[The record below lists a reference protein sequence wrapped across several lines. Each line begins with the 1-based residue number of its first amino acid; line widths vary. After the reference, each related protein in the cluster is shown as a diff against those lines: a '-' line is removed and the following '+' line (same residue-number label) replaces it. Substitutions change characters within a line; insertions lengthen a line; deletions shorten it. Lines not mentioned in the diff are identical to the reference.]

1 MGLFKSKAQKEQE
14 RRVLVKQS
22 MRELKKHIGKL
33 EEKQAKY
40 VQTIRW
46 AQKENLPNQAQLAAQ
61 GLKMTVA
68 ERKRTMEMLLNAE
81 IISQM
86 RDTSEMTKEFL
97 KAVHNISKS
106 IASST
111 SMDVNKISAEL
122 QSAIDK
128 VEEQTENLSDM
139 LENAQDDVGTYAEN
153 FSAESVSDEEI
164 NELIYGTGAGASS
177 TPALDEE
184 LLALKKEL
192 NK

>member
-139 LENAQDDVGTYAEN
+139 LENAQGDVGTYAEN